1 MREFRDRRDRT
12 SWACSAVPQHVTQPS
27 TSNNTHHPYPDPDHS
42 SESKSLSLT
51 TSCPRLPSVSSAGS
65 PHLQS
70 SSPHS
75 ALTPSLPPVYTL
87 QRHQNRFFTSATDPQ
102 ETADGVGS
110 EQRGIPN
117 QSTSEHRHQ
126 LTPLPPQF
134 TMMSETWY
142 GLVQTPRDAYLLLEA
157 CRVGKLYRITRR
169 LTDLE
174 RSQIIRPGAVFVWEE
189 KEAGIKRWTDHVRW
203 SPSRVSGAFLIY
215 SELLSAS
222 SRDSQTSNDPLLKQ
236 SFSSTTLEG
245 DKLHLIAYYSKAVL
259 DSGTLPTPTLD
270 PRLREIVVPPGIYPD
285 HRATGGVEDDSVRER
300 QRMSLLARHSNASLL
315 ESVPSATSVDST
327 TSSIDPA
334 GRMHPITP
342 TSTTTL
348 MPLNEFNFSHTGSLP
363 ESSTHRAPSDAKL
376 YMNQPK
382 YSPSNFVPAIYPI
395 SHGMIDGSPPFSDRS
410 GRWETYQHP
419 SDWINPSGVVGSVT
433 DHRNGGY
440 GRLHSSGGST
450 TWGPTLPPL
459 TTWQAEPERE
469 RGGHERRFSTSG
481 TLSSSL
487 NGHSF
492 HPYARPLDST
502 RGRSSGNHHYTSK
515 ESQAVAEPTDTK
527 STSHEP
533 PATPGTPN
541 PPRGYNIP
549 SMHQQP
555 TPHSCGS
562 MGPPLSTKS
571 DSPSSNVGQSRPSNG
586 YQNSSP
592 QFGSNCN
599 VQPPPGT
606 GLYQA
611 NATSN
616 QDISNTFHRT
626 DRSSKDIGNEKT
638 VPNLYSDHQHHQN
651 IQPPSNIK
659 SSDHTPASDTASQ
672 HDDNHQSLVSDQYE
686 PFSKNKG
693 SDSSNFDF
701 EEED

>member
-1 MREFRDRRDRT
+1 MREFQDRRDRT
-12 SWACSAVPQHVTQPS
+12 SWACSVVPQHVTQPS
-27 TSNNTHHPYPDPDHS
+27 ISNNTHHPYPDPDHS
-42 SESKSLSLT
+42 SESKPLSLT
-51 TSCPRLPSVSSAGS
+51 TSCLPSGPSSGS

-75 ALTPSLPPVYTL
+75 ALTPSLPPVYTV
-87 QRHQNRFFTSATDPQ
+87 QRHQNRFFTPAVDSQ

-110 EQRGIPN
+110 EQRGIQS
-117 QSTSEHRHQ
+117 QSTSEHRHHQ
-126 LTPLPPQF
+126 LTPLPQQF

-169 LTDLE
+169 LTDME

-222 SRDSQTSNDPLLKQ
+222 SRDSQTSSDPLLKQ

-245 DKLHLIAYYSKAVL
+245 DKLHLIAYYSKAAL

-270 PRLREIVVPPGIYPD
+270 SRLSEMVIPPGIYPD
-285 HRATGGVEDDSVRER
+285 HRATSGVEDDSVRER

-315 ESVPSATSVDST
+315 ESVPSATSVEST
-327 TSSIDPA
+327 TSSIDAA
-334 GRMHPITP
+334 GRMQPITP
-342 TSTTTL
+342 TSTATS
-348 MPLNEFNFSHTGSLP
+348 MPLSDFSFSHIGSLP
-363 ESSTHRAPSDAKL
+363 ESSTHRATPDAKI
-376 YMNQPK
+376 YMSQPK

-395 SHGMIDGSPPFSDRS
+395 SHGIIDSSPSFNDRS
-410 GRWETYQHP
+410 GRWQTYQP
-419 SDWINPSGVVGSVT
+419 PTDWINPSGVVGSVT
-433 DHRNGGY
+433 DPRNGGY

-481 TLSSSL
+481 MLSSSL

-492 HPYARPLDST
+492 HPYARPPDSA
-502 RGRSSGNHHYTSK
+502 RGRSSGNHNYTSK
-515 ESQAVAEPTDTK
+515 ESTEPTDTEGL
-527 STSHEP
+527 SHAP
-533 PATPGTPN
+533 SRTPGTPN
-541 PPRGYNIP
+541 RRGYNLP
-549 SMHQQP
+549 SMNQQP
-555 TPHSCGS
+555 TPQSCGS
-562 MGPPLSTKS
+562 MGPPPSTKS
-571 DSPSSNVGQSRPSNG
+571 DSPSSNVGQSRPGNGFSNL
-586 YQNSSP
+586 SP
-592 QFGSNCN
+592 HFGSNCN
-599 VQPPPGT
+599 VQQQLGN

-611 NATSN
+611 NTPREQN
-616 QDISNTFHRT
+616 ISNNFHRT
-626 DRSSKDIGNEKT
+626 DRLSNDIGNETT
-638 VPNLYSDHQHHQN
+638 VSNNYPDHQHHQN
-651 IQPPSNIK
+651 IQPSSNIK

-686 PFSKNKG
+686 SFSKNKE